1 MGDFYYFCN
10 LKLQRNSCPCHKGT
24 RNTKHNTRSSK
35 TLVILRDLCPL
46 VVNSFERVNEFMSLE
61 NEISKRRTFGI
72 ISHPDAGKTTLTEKL
87 LLFGGAIQ
95 KAGAVKSSK
104 IKDHAR
110 SDWMEIEKQRG
121 ISVATS
127 VMGFNYNGVKINLLD
142 TPGHQD
148 FAEDTYRT
156 LTAVD
161 SVIMV
166 IDCVKGVEIQ
176 TEKLME
182 VCRMRN
188 TPVICFI
195 NKLDREGRDPFDLLD
210 EIEEKLNI
218 NVRPLSWPISM
229 GKTFKGVYSLYEKSL
244 HLFTPSKITV
254 EEGIEISDIN
264 DHQLDEYVGENN
276 AKQLRADVELIEGVY
291 PEFNVQ
297 DYLNGKV
304 APVFFGSAVNN
315 FGVKELL
322 DTFIRIAPTPIPRET
337 TARIIRPNEDK
348 FSGFVF
354 KIHANMDPKHR
365 NRIAFVRVCSGEF
378 ERGNNYYH
386 VRQDKS
392 LRFSNATAFMAQ
404 DRETVEEAW
413 PGDIVGIYDTG
424 NLKIGDTLT
433 EGEKVMYTGIPSF
446 SPEIFKEVINLDAMK
461 TKQLEKGLLQLMEE
475 GVAQLFTY
483 ELGKKKVVGV
493 VGALQFEVI
502 QFRLKNEYNAT
513 AQFAPQNIYKAC
525 WISSKDPRKLAE
537 FIDSKQRHIARDKDD
552 KLVFMAESRAWLQM
566 VQDNFPDIKFHFTSE
581 FKD

>member
-1 MGDFYYFCN
+1 
-10 LKLQRNSCPCHKGT
+10 
-24 RNTKHNTRSSK
+24 
-35 TLVILRDLCPL
+35 
-46 VVNSFERVNEFMSLE
+46 MSLE
-61 NEISKRRTFGI
+61 QEIAKRRTFGI

-127 VMGFNYNGVKINLLD
+127 VMGFNYRDVKINLLD

-195 NKLDREGRDPFDLLD
+195 NKLDREGRDPFELLD

-218 NVRPLSWPISM
+218 KVRPLSWPISM

-244 HLFTPSKITV
+244 HLFVSSKTKV
-254 EEGIEISDIN
+254 EEGIEINDI
-264 DHQLDEYVGENN
+264 QSPELEEYIGENN

-291 PEFNVQ
+291 PDFNVE

-304 APVFFGSAVNN
+304 SPVFLGSAVNK
-315 FGVKELL
+315 FGVQELL
-322 DTFIRIAPTPIPRET
+322 DTFIGIAPAPIPRET
-337 TARIIRPNEDK
+337 TVRIVEPDEKK

-365 NRIAFVRVCSGEF
+365 NRIAFLRVCSGRF

-386 VRQDKS
+386 VRHEKA

-404 DRETVEEAW
+404 DRETIDEAW
-413 PGDIVGIYDTG
+413 PG
-424 NLKIGDTLT
+424 
-433 EGEKVMYTGIPSF
+433 
-446 SPEIFKEVINLDAMK
+446 
-461 TKQLEKGLLQLMEE
+461 
-475 GVAQLFTY
+475 
-483 ELGKKKVVGV
+483 
-493 VGALQFEVI
+493 
-502 QFRLKNEYNAT
+502 
-513 AQFAPQNIYKAC
+513 
-525 WISSKDPRKLAE
+525 
-537 FIDSKQRHIARDKDD
+537 
-552 KLVFMAESRAWLQM
+552 
-566 VQDNFPDIKFHFTSE
+566 
-581 FKD
+581 

>member
-1 MGDFYYFCN
+1 M
-10 LKLQRNSCPCHKGT
+10 
-24 RNTKHNTRSSK
+24 
-35 TLVILRDLCPL
+35 TLAQ
-46 VVNSFERVNEFMSLE
+46 
-61 NEISKRRTFGI
+61 EISKRRTFGI

-127 VMGFNYNGVKINLLD
+127 VMGFYYKDIKINLLD

-166 IDCVKGVEIQ
+166 IDCVKGVETQ

-188 TPVICFI
+188 TPVLCFI

-210 EIEEKLNI
+210 EVEEKLNI
-218 NVRPLSWPISM
+218 KVRPLSWPISM
-229 GKTFKGVYSLYEKSL
+229 GKTFRGVYSLYEKKIQ
-244 HLFTPSKITV
+244 LFTPSKTTV
-254 EEGIEISDIN
+254 EEGIEIADI
-264 DHQLDEYVGENN
+264 HSEELDKLVGESY

-291 PEFNVQ
+291 PEFDV
-297 DYLNGKV
+297 DSYLAGEV

-322 DTFIRIAPTPIPRET
+322 DTFIRIAPPPIPRAT
-337 TARIIRPNEDK
+337 TVREVKPSEEK

-365 NRIAFVRVCSGEF
+365 NRIAFIRICSGEF

-386 VRQDKS
+386 VRQEKN

-404 DRETVEEAW
+404 DRETVDEAW
-413 PGDIVGIYDTG
+413 PGDIVGLYDTG

-433 EGEKVMYTGIPSF
+433 EGEKMTYTGIPSF
-446 SPEIFKEVINLDAMK
+446 SPEIFKEVVNRDAMK
-461 TKQLEKGLLQLMEE
+461 TKQLEKGLQQLMEE

-483 ELGKKKVVGV
+483 ELGKKKVVGT

-502 QFRLKNEYNAT
+502 QFRLKNEYGAT
-513 AQFAPQNIYKAC
+513 VEFVPQHIYKAC
-525 WISSKDPRKLAE
+525 WISSPDEKKLQE
-537 FIDSKQRHIARDKDD
+537 FIASKQRHLAQDKEG
-552 KLVFMAESRAWLQM
+552 KLVFMAESKAWLQM
-566 VQDNFPDIKFHFTSE
+566 VQDNFPEIRFHFTSE
-581 FKD
+581 FQD

>member
-1 MGDFYYFCN
+1 VGRLSTLFTLSFRLSALSFVLLLLLRPNCKEMN
-10 LKLQRNSCPCHKGT
+10 LEQQ
-24 RNTKHNTRSSK
+24 
-35 TLVILRDLCPL
+35 I
-46 VVNSFERVNEFMSLE
+46 E
-61 NEISKRRTFGI
+61 KRRTFGI

-127 VMGFNYNGVKINLLD
+127 VMGFNYKDVKINLLD

-182 VCRMRN
+182 VCRMRS

-195 NKLDREGRDPFDLLD
+195 NKLDREGRDPFELLD

-218 NVRPLSWPISM
+218 KVRPLSWPISM
-229 GKTFKGVYSLYEKSL
+229 GKTFKGVYSMYEKSL
-244 HLFTPSKITV
+244 HLFTPSKTTV
-254 EEGIEISDIN
+254 EEGIEISDI
-264 DHQLDEYVGENN
+264 HSPVLEEYVGENN

-291 PEFNVQ
+291 PDFNVE
-297 DYLNGKV
+297 DYLHGKV

-315 FGVKELL
+315 FGVQELL
-322 DTFIRIAPTPIPRET
+322 DTFIRIAPAPIPRET
-337 TARIIRPNEDK
+337 SVRIVEPEEDK

-365 NRIAFVRVCSGEF
+365 NRIAFIRVCSGKF
-378 ERGNNYYH
+378 ERGSNYYH
-386 VRQDKS
+386 VRQAKS

-413 PGDIVGIYDTG
+413 PGDIVGIFDTG

-433 EGEKVMYTGIPSF
+433 QGEKLLYTGIPSF
-446 SPEIFKEVINLDAMK
+446 SPEIFKEVVNLDAMK
-461 TKQLEKGLLQLMEE
+461 TKQLDKGLSQLMEE

-483 ELGKKKVVGV
+483 ELGKRKVVGV

-502 QFRLKNEYNAT
+502 QFRLKNEYGAT
-513 AQFAPQNIYKAC
+513 AQFVPQNIYKAC
-525 WISSKDPRKLAE
+525 WISSLDPKKLVE
-537 FIDSKQRHIARDKDD
+537 FIDSKARHIARDKDD

-566 VQDNFPDIKFHFTSE
+566 VQDNFPDIHFHFTSE

>member
-1 MGDFYYFCN
+1 M
-10 LKLQRNSCPCHKGT
+10 
-24 RNTKHNTRSSK
+24 
-35 TLVILRDLCPL
+35 TL
-46 VVNSFERVNEFMSLE
+46 EQ
-61 NEISKRRTFGI
+61 EIAKRRTFGI

-127 VMGFNYNGVKINLLD
+127 VMGFNYKDIKINLLD

-161 SVIMV
+161 SVILV

-188 TPVICFI
+188 TPVLCFI

-210 EIEEKLNI
+210 EIEEKLDI
-218 NVRPLSWPISM
+218 KVRPLSWPISM
-229 GKTFKGVYSLYEKSL
+229 GKTFKGVYSLYEKKL
-244 HLFTPSKITV
+244 NLFTPSKVTV
-254 EEGIEISDIN
+254 QESIEVSDIN
-264 DHQLDEYVGENN
+264 SDELDKLVGESY

-297 DYLNGKV
+297 EYLDGKV

-315 FGVKELL
+315 FGVRELL
-322 DTFIRIAPTPIPRET
+322 DTFIRIAPPPIPRET
-337 TARIIRPNEDK
+337 TVREVEPDEKK
-348 FSGFVF
+348 FSGFIF

-365 NRIAFVRVCSGEF
+365 NRIAFLRVCSGKF
-378 ERGNNYYH
+378 ERATNYHH
-386 VRQDKS
+386 VRQHKGI
-392 LRFSNATAFMAQ
+392 RFSNATAFMAQ
-404 DRETVEEAW
+404 DRETVDEAW
-413 PGDIVGIYDTG
+413 PGDIVGLYDTG

-433 EGEKVMYTGIPSF
+433 EGEDLMYTGIPSF
-446 SPEIFKEVINLDAMK
+446 SPEIFKEVVNMDAMK
-461 TKQLEKGLLQLMEE
+461 SKQLEKGLLQLMEE
-475 GVAQLFTY
+475 GVAQLFSY
-483 ELGKKKVVGV
+483 ELGNKKVIGT

-502 QFRLKNEYNAT
+502 QFRLKNEYGAT
-513 AQFAPQNIYKAC
+513 VQFVNQSIYKAC
-525 WISSKDPRKLAE
+525 WISSTNEKKLQE
-537 FIDSKQRHIARDKDD
+537 FLDSKQRHIARDKDG
-552 KLVFMAESRAWLQM
+552 KLVFMAESKGWLQM
-566 VQDNFPDIKFHFTSE
+566 VQENFPEIHFHFTSE

>member
-1 MGDFYYFCN
+1 M
-10 LKLQRNSCPCHKGT
+10 
-24 RNTKHNTRSSK
+24 
-35 TLVILRDLCPL
+35 TL
-46 VVNSFERVNEFMSLE
+46 EQ
-61 NEISKRRTFGI
+61 EISKRRTFGI

-195 NKLDREGRDPFDLLD
+195 NKLDREGRDPFELLD
-210 EIEEKLNI
+210 EVEEKLGI
-218 NVRPLSWPISM
+218 KVRPLSWPISM

-244 HLFTPSKITV
+244 HLFTPSKVKV
-254 EEGIEISDIN
+254 EEGIEISDI
-264 DHQLDEYVGENN
+264 QSEELDKLVGENN

-291 PEFNVQ
+291 PDFSVE
-297 DYLNGKV
+297 DYLSGKV

-315 FGVKELL
+315 FGVKEML
-322 DTFIRIAPTPIPRET
+322 DTFIRIAPPPIPRET
-337 TARIIRPNEDK
+337 TVRVVEPNENK
-348 FSGFVF
+348 FSGFIF

-365 NRIAFVRVCSGEF
+365 NRIAFLRVCSGKF
-378 ERGNNYYH
+378 ERATNYFH
-386 VRQDKS
+386 VRQDKGI
-392 LRFSNATAFMAQ
+392 RFSNATAFMAQ
-404 DRETVEEAW
+404 DRETVDEAW
-413 PGDIVGIYDTG
+413 PGDIVGLYDTG
-424 NLKIGDTLT
+424 NLKIGDTIT
-433 EGEKVMYTGIPSF
+433 DGEKMMYTGIPSF
-446 SPEIFKEVINLDAMK
+446 SPEIFKEVINMDAMK

-475 GVAQLFTY
+475 GVAQLFSY
-483 ELGKKKVVGV
+483 ELGNRKVVGV

-502 QFRLKNEYNAT
+502 QFRLKNEYSASV
-513 AQFAPQNIYKAC
+513 QFASQNIYKAC
-525 WISSKDPRKLAE
+525 WISSKNPKKLAE
-537 FIDSKQRHIARDKDD
+537 FIDSKQRHIARDKDG
-552 KLVFMAESRAWLQM
+552 KLVFMAESRGWLQM
-566 VQDNFPDIKFHFTSE
+566 VQENFPDINFHFTSE

>member
-1 MGDFYYFCN
+1 M
-10 LKLQRNSCPCHKGT
+10 
-24 RNTKHNTRSSK
+24 
-35 TLVILRDLCPL
+35 TLDQ
-46 VVNSFERVNEFMSLE
+46 
-61 NEISKRRTFGI
+61 EIAKRRTFGI

-127 VMGFNYNGVKINLLD
+127 VMGFNYKDIKINLLD

-166 IDCVKGVEIQ
+166 IDCVKGVESQ

-182 VCRMRN
+182 VCRMRS

-195 NKLDREGRDPFDLLD
+195 NKLDREGQDPFELLD
-210 EIEEKLNI
+210 EVEEKLDI
-218 NVRPLSWPISM
+218 KVRPLSWPISM
-229 GKTFKGVYSLYEKSL
+229 GKTFKGVYNLYEKTL
-244 HLFTPSKITV
+244 HLFTSSKITIS
-254 EEGIEISDIN
+254 EGIEISDIN
-264 DHQLDEYVGENN
+264 SEALDRYVGENY

-291 PEFNVQ
+291 PDFEVQ
-297 DYLNGKV
+297 DYLDGKV

-315 FGVKELL
+315 FGVQELL
-322 DTFIRIAPTPIPRET
+322 DTFIRIAPPPIPRET
-337 TARIIRPNEDK
+337 TLREIKPEENK
-348 FSGFVF
+348 FSGFIF

-365 NRIAFVRVCSGEF
+365 NRIAFLRVCSGKF
-378 ERGNNYYH
+378 ERGTNYYH
-386 VRQDKS
+386 VRQEKGI
-392 LRFSNATAFMAQ
+392 RFSNATAFMAQ
-404 DRETVEEAW
+404 DRETVDEAW
-413 PGDIVGIYDTG
+413 PGDIVGLYDTG

-433 EGEKVMYTGIPSF
+433 DGEKLMYTGIPSY
-446 SPEIFKEVINLDAMK
+446 SPEIFKEVINKDAMK

-483 ELGKKKVVGV
+483 ELGKRKVVGV

-502 QFRLKNEYNAT
+502 QFRLKNEYSASVE
-513 AQFAPQNIYKAC
+513 FAHQNIYKAC
-525 WISSKDPRKLAE
+525 WISSKDQKKLQE

-552 KLVFMAESRAWLQM
+552 KLVFMAESKAWLQM
-566 VQDNFPDIKFHFTSE
+566 VQDNFPEIIFHFTSE

>member
-1 MGDFYYFCN
+1 MAIIFE
-10 LKLQRNSCPCHKGT
+10 S
-24 RNTKHNTRSSK
+24 NTPKSLTFAAFK
-35 TLVILRDLCPL
+35 TMT
-46 VVNSFERVNEFMSLE
+46 FEE
-61 NEISKRRTFGI
+61 EIGRRRTFGI

-127 VMGFNYNGVKINLLD
+127 VMGFEYKHVKINLLD
-142 TPGHQD
+142 TPGHKD

-166 IDCVKGVEIQ
+166 IDCVKGVESQ

-188 TPVICFI
+188 TPVLCFI

-210 EIEEKLNI
+210 EVEEKLDI
-218 NVRPLSWPISM
+218 KVRPLSWPINM
-229 GKTFKGVYSLYEKSL
+229 GKGFRGVYSLYEKSI
-244 HLFTPSKITV
+244 HLFTPSKTTV
-254 EEGIEISDIN
+254 EEGIEIKDIN
-264 DHQLDEYVGENN
+264 SEELDRLVGENN

-291 PEFNVQ
+291 PDFDVS

-322 DTFIRIAPTPIPRET
+322 DTFIRISPTPIPRET
-337 TARIIRPNEDK
+337 TLREVKPDEKK
-348 FSGFVF
+348 FSGFIF
-354 KIHANMDPKHR
+354 KIHANMDPMHR
-365 NRIAFVRVCSGEF
+365 NRIAFLRVCSGKF
-378 ERGNNYYH
+378 QRGSNYYH
-386 VRQDKS
+386 VRNEKS
-392 LRFSNATAFMAQ
+392 IRFSNATAFMAQ

-433 EGEKVMYTGIPSF
+433 EGEKMIYTGIPSF
-446 SPEIFKEVINLDAMK
+446 SPEIFKEVVNKDAMK
-461 TKQLEKGLLQLMEE
+461 SKQLEKGLLQLMEE

-483 ELGKKKVVGV
+483 DLGKKKVVGV

-502 QFRLKNEYNAT
+502 QFRLKNEYTAT
-513 AQFAPQNIYKAC
+513 VEFVPQHIFKAC
-525 WISSKDPRKLAE
+525 WISSDNDKKLAE
-537 FIDSKQRHIARDKDD
+537 FIDSKQRHIARDKDG
-552 KLVFMAESRAWLQM
+552 KLVFMAESKAWLQM
-566 VQDNFPDIKFHFTSE
+566 VQDNFPEIKFHFTSE
-581 FKD
+581 FKENG